1 MKKSETALL
10 HWEDTK
16 GIDEFVN
23 QIAQKGNIENV
34 NIIPAGSNTV
44 HNIIVNVLYE
54 PYDNKISKDLL
65 IKSLDILYNAEK
77 ISINHLQSKI
87 GIGFNKASQI
97 LRLFEELGIIS
108 KRNEDNQRTILLEY
122 NEALNEIN
130 KVSKQY
136 N

>member
-1 MKKSETALL
+1 MQKSETTLL
-10 HWEDTK
+10 YWGDTK

-44 HNIIVNVLYE
+44 HRIIVNVLYE
-54 PYDNKISKDLL
+54 PYDNEISKDLL
-65 IKSLDILYNAEK
+65 IKSLDILYNDKK

-87 GIGFNKASQI
+87 EIGFNKASQI
-97 LRLFEELGIIS
+97 ISLFEELGIIS

-122 NEALNEIN
+122 NEALYKIETR
-130 KVSKQY
+130 
-136 N
+136 